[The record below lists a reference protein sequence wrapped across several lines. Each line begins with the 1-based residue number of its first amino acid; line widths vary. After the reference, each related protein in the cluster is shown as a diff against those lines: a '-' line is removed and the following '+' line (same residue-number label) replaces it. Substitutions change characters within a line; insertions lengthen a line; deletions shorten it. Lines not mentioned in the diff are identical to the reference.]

1 MKKFN
6 LIFKYSGYISLIGWI
21 LLIGFPMSNFTDQV
35 VTYISVVLLCFI
47 YSYLIILSK
56 NATDEKFPKGSF
68 WSFQGVVNL
77 FKNPKS
83 ILIGWIH
90 FLAFDLMVGMYIKND
105 AIGNDISFWLVIPIL
120 LLTLMLGPMGLLAY
134 FLMRFLFLQF

>member
-1 MKKFN
+1 MQKFS
-6 LIFKYSGYISLIGWI
+6 LIFKISGWISLTGWI
-21 LLIGFPMSNFTDQV
+21 LLIGFPRLGFTDQV
-35 VTYISVVLLCFI
+35 VTYIAVVLLCFI
-47 YSYLIILSK
+47 YSYLVVVRK
-56 NATDEKFPKGSF
+56 NATDEKYPKGSF

-90 FLAFDLMVGMYIKND
+90 FLAFDLMAGLYVKND
-105 AIGNDISFWLVIPIL
+105 ALLNGVNFWLVIPCL

-134 FLMRFLFLQF
+134 FLLRLFYV